1 LDRQAAIEILLEH
14 YQSPHHR
21 GPIADADVMMPGGNP
36 GCGDVVTIFLKVDRS
51 VDKVEKITFVGEG
64 CTISQAAASILTDM
78 VQDTPLVEIE
88 DMDYH
93 VMMDTLGQEVAQS
106 RPRCSTL
113 ALGTLKAAI
122 KKYRTDRMREEAG
135 LPPTDDSVEPFL
147 V

>member
-1 LDRQAAIEILLEH
+1 LDRQAAIEIILEH

-36 GCGDVVTIFLKVDRS
+36 GCGDVVTIFLKVDKNA
-51 VDKVEKITFVGEG
+51 DKVEKVTFVGEG

-78 VQDTPLVEIE
+78 VEDTPLGEIE
-88 DMDYH
+88 EMDYH
-93 VMMDTLGQEVAQS
+93 VMMDTLGQEVAQT

-122 KKYRTDRMREEAG
+122 KKYRRDRMRAEAG
-135 LPPTDDSVEPFL
+135 LPPTEDTIEPFQI
-147 V
+147 

>member
-1 LDRQAAIEILLEH
+1 MDRQAAIEILLEH

>member
-1 LDRQAAIEILLEH
+1 VDRQTAIEVLLEH

-36 GCGDVVTIFLKVDRS
+36 GCGDVVTIFLKVDKS
-51 VDKVEKITFVGEG
+51 ADKVEKISFVGEG

-78 VQDTPLVEIE
+78 VQDTSLEEIE

-122 KKYRTDRMREEAG
+122 KKYRRDRMREEAG
-135 LPPTDDSVEPFL
+135 LPPPDETVEPFQ